1 MKNLWKDNAES
12 ISTFICKD
20 ASLEDIRSCESQL
33 GFTLPDAYISLMA
46 GHNGGLLRK
55 NVFPLKDRDGKVI
68 KYFICDFLNAIG
80 NNGEFS
86 LLSDWS
92 QWKRPGYKKG
102 VLIGLHMPD
111 NGHGLQFYLD
121 YSRCGAHGEPRVT
134 VHTLSI
140 KNGRP
145 KFAEVELAENFEEFI
160 RGLIQKPKVAPF
172 DFVSFNA
179 ELKKMINE
187 VFRHA
192 LKEIK
197 TRNIGGFAI
206 CTAEDA
212 SFIDVAFNTEEYLN
226 NAAGSKYSA
235 SERDSTDNWEYQGE
249 ECINCHYLSA
259 LSSQLREYAML
270 QVTQSS
276 LNKFR
281 NQLIDNCVAVLLEL
295 RQDGFFKKQNAEN
308 IFMLVD
314 ITGDALPASKK
325 KKIISLLN

>member
-1 MKNLWKDNAES
+1 MKGLWKDNAES
-12 ISTFICKD
+12 ISTFICED
-20 ASLEDIRSCESQL
+20 ASVEDIGSCENQT
-33 GFTLPDAYISLMA
+33 GFKLPVSYISLMA

-55 NVFPLKDRDGKVI
+55 NVFPQQDRDGNVI

-80 NNGEFS
+80 SKGEFS

-121 YSRCGAHGEPRVT
+121 YSLCGAHGEPRVI
-134 VHTLSI
+134 VHTLSR
-140 KNGRP
+140 KNGKP
-145 KFAEVELAENFEEFI
+145 KNVEIELAENFEAFV
-160 RGLIQKPKVAPF
+160 RGLIQKPKVTPF

-179 ELKKMINE
+179 ELKKRVND
-187 VFRHA
+187 VFMHA

-197 TRNIGGFAI
+197 TRYINSFALY
-206 CTAEDA
+206 TAEDA
-212 SFIDVAFNTEEYLN
+212 SFIDVAFNTQEYLN
-226 NAAGSKYSA
+226 NVSSSNKRALEHY
-235 SERDSTDNWEYQGE
+235 STDDWEYQGE
-249 ECINCHYLSA
+249 ECIKCHCLSE
-259 LSSQLREYAML
+259 LSTQLRKYAML

-281 NQLIDNCVAVLLEL
+281 NQLIDNCVAVLMEL
-295 RQDGFFKKQNAEN
+295 KQEGFFKKQNSEN

-314 ITGDALPASKK
+314 ITGGELPASKM

>member
-1 MKNLWKDNAES
+1 MKNLWKDNVES
-12 ISTFICKD
+12 VSTFICKD
-20 ASLEDIRSCESQL
+20 ASIEDIRSCENQL
-33 GFTLPDAYISLMA
+33 GFKLPEAYISLMA

-55 NVFPLKDRDGKVI
+55 NVFPLQDRDGKII

-121 YSRCGAHGEPRVT
+121 YSRCGAQGEPRVT
-134 VHTLSI
+134 VHTFSRQ
-140 KNGRP
+140 NGRP
-145 KFAEVELAENFEEFI
+145 KNTEIELAENFEVFI
-160 RGLIQKPKVAPF
+160 QGLIQKPKVAPF
-172 DFVSFNA
+172 DFISFNA
-179 ELKKMINE
+179 DLKKRVND

-197 TRNIGGFAI
+197 TGNIGSFAI

-212 SFIDVAFNTEEYLN
+212 SFIDVAFNTQGYLN
-226 NAAGSKYSA
+226 NAADSNNNA
-235 SERDSTDNWEYQGE
+235 SESYSTDDWEYQGE

-259 LSSQLREYAML
+259 LSTQLREYAML
-270 QVTQSS
+270 QVTRSS

-295 RQDGFFKKQNAEN
+295 RQDEFFKKQNAEN

-314 ITGDALPASKK
+314 ITGDALPASKM